1 MSESH
6 KVIRL
11 VDLLET
17 EDGELFHNVISSC
30 FFSKNK
36 DVEKFLKEKAVQSVK
51 LCTSSTY
58 LVISKENPNDLLG
71 YFSLATKM
79 LTLKKVS
86 LSKSTERTISRYGYY
101 DEDSDSYKIPA
112 ILIAQFGRNFNESSK
127 SISGA
132 DLMGITLRQVKTVL
146 SFSSGKTVFLECEKK
161 KILID
166 FYLDKGFIALDN
178 EVISKDSK
186 ELKQMYRLV

>member
-11 VDLLET
+11 V
-17 EDGELFHNVISSC
+17 
-30 FFSKNK
+30 
-36 DVEKFLKEKAVQSVK
+36 
-51 LCTSSTY
+51 
-58 LVISKENPNDLLG
+58 
-71 YFSLATKM
+71 
-79 LTLKKVS
+79 
-86 LSKSTERTISRYGYY
+86 SKSTERTISRYGYY
-101 DEDSDSYKIPA
+101 DEESDSYKIPA

-161 KILID
+161 RILID
-166 FYLDKGFIALDN
+166 FYSDKGFIALDN